1 MDTAVSLYR
10 AGEIRHAN
18 EVTYSDV
25 VSLRL
30 ACPECLEPVTLV
42 IKVKKGSRYFAH
54 YPQKRD
60 SPECPLRV
68 KSSGGSIYRESRKR
82 AKEVFEQDVFQRAF
96 LVVFGIAYFPRLVSP
111 YRQAIEKLVESMQRV
126 WLAKKQCINISDL
139 LVPPRDY
146 LRKWTHPGR
155 LIQGYVSER
164 DKDFPRLAP
173 IYKSSKPKK
182 QAKEQ
187 AITVLLLWCQ
197 LHLEQVE
204 KDLRFLLQLSYH
216 MYKRDMAHI
225 NRKTRS
231 QASYSMI
238 SGYLMFN
245 ALKILSAVP
254 WAKVPTL
261 VGKASDIKCASCRK
275 YFLQVPQI
283 EVKRCS
289 VCGKPLC
296 LCCGEKYRCQKCY
309 SELCKGCSATH
320 VC

>member
-1 MDTAVSLYR
+1 MKTAISLYLGGVR
-10 AGEIRHAN
+10 VYAGTTTKPEAA
-18 EVTYSDV
+18 Y
-25 VSLRL
+25 LRM
-30 ACPECLEPVTLV
+30 ACPECLEPVALV
-42 IKVKKGSRYFAH
+42 YGEKSYYFAH
-54 YPQKRD
+54 NRQKPD

-68 KSSGGSIYRESRKR
+68 ESSGGSIYRESRER

-96 LVVFGIAYFPRLVSP
+96 LVVFGIAYLPRLVSP
-111 YRQAIEKLVESMQRV
+111 YKQAIDKLVESMQRV
-126 WLAKKQCINISDL
+126 WLGKKQCINISDL
-139 LVPPRDY
+139 LILQHDY

-155 LIQGYVSER
+155 LIQGYISER
-164 DKDFPRLAP
+164 AKDFPRLVS

-187 AITVLLLWCQ
+187 AITVLLLWRQ
-197 LHLEQVE
+197 LHLKQVE
-204 KDLRFLLQLSYH
+204 EDLRFLLQLSYH
-216 MYKRDMAHI
+216 MYKRDMAKI

-254 WAKVPTL
+254 WAKVQTL
-261 VGKASDIKCASCRK
+261 LKKASNVKCASCRR
-275 YFLQVPQI
+275 YFPQVPQI
-283 EVKRCS
+283 EVRRCS

-296 LCCGEKYRCQKCY
+296 ICCGEKYRCKKCY
-309 SELCKGCSATH
+309 SELCKGCSAKH